1 MAAIDRGNGRV
12 SRLAGV
18 AVGWMLLGLAFAT
31 SGGYASAASRTTIV
45 CPKDA
50 PPAVELGA
58 REIRRY
64 VYLRTGEVLPIRN
77 APGEDGAIILEQQ
90 TDNADSQLA
99 PDAYRID
106 TETRPGGARAV
117 RIRGGSDLG
126 TLYGA
131 YRFCEHLGIRFYLHG
146 DTIPDGQAPLE
157 LPDIHE
163 SRAPLFALRGIQ
175 PFHDFPEGPD
185 WWSVDDYKA
194 IIAQLPKLGMNFLG
208 LHTYPEARP
217 NAEPTT
223 WIGQPDDIGDGR
235 RVAFGYPASYYNTAL
250 GVNWG
255 FSQKNTS
262 QYRCGGALLFDRD
275 DYGSEI
281 MRGLTPHSETQEE
294 HTEIFARTADVF
306 DDAFTFASHLGVKTC
321 IGTETPLVVP
331 KLVQERIAG
340 KSISTEDLYAGMFER
355 IAKSHP
361 LDYYWL
367 WTPENWT
374 WEGVKEADVEKT
386 VQDIQAAYTA
396 LKNVNAPFG
405 LATCGWVLGP
415 QHDRAYLDKMLPKD
429 VAMSCINRSVGHDPV
444 EPGFADVKGRLTWA
458 IPWLEDDPAMTSL
471 QLWAG
476 RMRLDARDALRYGC
490 TGLMGIHWR
499 THTIAPNAAALAQ
512 AAWDQNNWPEQSI
525 TVSHAVGGATVSSG
539 EVEIADTEDD
549 ALYRCVRYNMQAYR
563 LVVPNGIYRVTLHFC
578 EPHYNEADKR
588 SFGVRLE
595 GNQVVAGLDVY
606 ALTCKNHAVVR
617 TFDNIEVADGV
628 MDIDFVKELEF
639 PCLAAFE
646 VVGANC
652 TVRVNCGGEAYKEFS
667 ADLPKV
673 PMEVPATDFYQD
685 WARSEFGASVAE
697 DAARL
702 FASVDC
708 RLPRPSDWVGGPG
721 GYQPDLRPWD
731 EVKKDY
737 TFVGDFAALFPRVEG
752 AGNSARYDFW
762 LAQMEFLQATA
773 RMRCMWG
780 DLVRVLDE
788 VKRTE
793 DASARA
799 LAAKERA
806 LPAYIALVRSVEA
819 AYACLLRTVDTTG
832 EMGTVTNL
840 EQHTFPAMIDAPAQ
854 ELSALMGAP
863 LPEEAYLRADHAGKA
878 RIVVPTKR
886 GSLEEGE
893 PLRIWAA
900 VIDLGPVKR
909 ARVMWRELGKGHF
922 KEVPLT
928 NRARS
933 VYEATL
939 DTKGDIEYYLQVETA
954 GGERICWPATAPK
967 INQTVVRMP
976 S

>member
-1 MAAIDRGNGRV
+1 MNTNKVSGRV
-12 SRLAGV
+12 SRFAGV
-18 AVGWMLLGLAFAT
+18 VLSCVVLVLLFAT
-31 SGGYASAASRTTIV
+31 GVSSAAASSRTTIV

-50 PPAVELGA
+50 PPLVKLGA

-64 VYLRTGEVLPIRN
+64 VYLRTGELLPIEDTSGTSNSIVLEWR
-77 APGEDGAIILEQQ
+77 AGE
-90 TDNADSQLA
+90 NADAQLA
-99 PDAYRID
+99 QDSYRIE
-106 TETRPGGARAV
+106 TETREGGARTV
-117 RIRGGSDLG
+117 RISGGSEMG

-146 DTIPDGQAPLE
+146 DTIPDGQVPFE
-157 LPDIHE
+157 LRDIHE
-163 SRAPLFALRGIQ
+163 TRSPLFALRGIQ

-194 IIAQLPKLGMNFLG
+194 IIAQLPKLGMNFFG

-250 GVNWG
+250 DVNWG
-255 FSQKNTS
+255 FAQKNTS

-281 MRGLTPHSETQEE
+281 MRGLTPRSETQEE
-294 HTEIFARTADVF
+294 HIEIFARTAELF
-306 DDAFTFASHLGVKTC
+306 DDAFSLARQLGVKTC

-374 WEGVKEADVEKT
+374 WEGVKAADVEKT
-386 VQDIQAAYTA
+386 VQDIQAAYAA
-396 LKNVNAPFG
+396 LKRVNASFG

-415 QHDRAYLDKMLPKD
+415 QYDRAYLDKVLSKD
-429 VAMSCINRSVGHDPV
+429 VAMSCISRAVGHEPV
-444 EPGFADVKGRLTWA
+444 EPGFADVKGRPTWA

-499 THTIAPNAAALAQ
+499 THTIAPNVAALAQ
-512 AAWDQNNWPEQSI
+512 AAWDQNNWPQQSI
-525 TVSHAVGGATVSSG
+525 GESHAVGGETVSSG

-563 LVVPNGIYRVTLHFC
+563 LVVPNGDYRVTLHLC
-578 EPHYNEADKR
+578 EPHYNEAGKR
-588 SFGVRLE
+588 VFGVRLE
-595 GNQVVAGLDVY
+595 GNKVVSGLDVF
-606 ALTCKNHAVVR
+606 ALVGKNRAMVR
-617 TFDNIEVADGV
+617 SFDGVKVSDGV
-628 MDIDFVKELEF
+628 MDIDFVKEVEL

-652 TVRVNCGGEAYKEFS
+652 AVRVNCGGGAYKDFA
-667 ADLPKV
+667 ADLPKI
-673 PMEVPATDFYQD
+673 PMEVPATDFYGD

-697 DAARL
+697 EAARI
-702 FASVDC
+702 FAAVDC
-708 RLPRPSDWVGGPG
+708 RLPRPSDWIGGPG
-721 GYQPDLRPWD
+721 GYQPDARAWD
-731 EVKKDY
+731 VVKKDY
-737 TFVGDFAALFPRVEG
+737 AFVGDFAALFPRVES
-752 AGNSARYDFW
+752 AGNSARYDYW

-780 DLVRVLDE
+780 ELVRVLDD
-788 VKRTE
+788 VKKTE
-793 DASARA
+793 DASAKA
-799 LAAKERA
+799 QAAKERA
-806 LPAYIALVRSVEA
+806 LPAYVALVRSVEE
-819 AYACLLRTVDTTG
+819 AYGCLLRTVDTTG
-832 EMGTVTNL
+832 EMGTVANL
-840 EQHTFPAMIDAPAQ
+840 EQHTFPAMIDAPGQ
-854 ELSALMGAP
+854 ELSTLMGAP
-863 LPEEAYLRADHAGKA
+863 LPDEARLRTDHAGKA

-900 VIDLGPVKR
+900 VIDPGPASR
-909 ARVMWRELGKGHF
+909 ARVFWRELGNGRF
-922 KEVPLT
+922 KETPLT

-939 DTKGDIEYYLQVETA
+939 DTKGDIEYYIQVETG
-954 GGERICWPATAPK
+954 GGETIRWPATAPTV
-967 INQTVVRMP
+967 NQTVVRMP